1 MASEPIGY
9 DMPDPASVHD
19 RASFERFFEALVRDR
34 EHAESRE
41 RASPLAHSYASAR
54 GWQNTTISQYLECA
68 LAGASA
74 QSGWSS
80 EQGLTWQELA
90 IFLYLGK
97 VYE

>member
-1 MASEPIGY
+1 MVSESIGH
-9 DMPDPASVHD
+9 DMPDPVAVHD
-19 RASFERFFEALVRDR
+19 RASFERFFEALIRDR
-34 EHAESRE
+34 EHAESME
-41 RASPLAHSYASAR
+41 RASPLAHSCEGAR

-80 EQGLTWQELA
+80 EQGLTWRDLA